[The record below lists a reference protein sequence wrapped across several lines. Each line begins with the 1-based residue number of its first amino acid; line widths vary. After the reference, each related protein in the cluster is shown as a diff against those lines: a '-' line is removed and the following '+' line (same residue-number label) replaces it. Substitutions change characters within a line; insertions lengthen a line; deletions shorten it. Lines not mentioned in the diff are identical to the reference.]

1 MKNLILIRG
10 VPGAGKTTLL
20 QSLDNYICVAAD
32 DYHTDEKGNYAWKP
46 ENVKQA
52 HEWCQAQTEKWMQY
66 EENVAVHNTF
76 TTEWEMQPYFD
87 LAKTYG
93 YRVTTLIVENRHG
106 SKSVHNVPA
115 ETIKKMTDRFEIK
128 LAPDVEYTDFVQI
141 KEQNGLFVHKY
152 KRSVF
157 YQNLWNMHPE
167 LVDARGLIRDAD
179 GNVVQ
184 YPFTKV
190 FNRHENGTDIPLDHQ
205 VIAVDK
211 INGFLAAVTWYNGDI
226 LVSTTGSLTSEHVDM
241 AKEILPLDR
250 MKLVLESYQ
259 NLSFC
264 FEIVHPNDPHIIPE
278 YEGAYLIGAREK
290 VLGSAKQSEVFLDA
304 IALDFGV
311 FRPKWEYIRF
321 SDLLEQAKTYKREGY
336 VVYDQE
342 SDTVLKL
349 KTPYYLISKFIART
363 KKLDLIFDRNY
374 KQHFEEE
381 FYSLCEYLQK
391 SYTKDQF
398 LEIPEQER
406 LTIIRDWAEHA
417 YV

>member
-32 DYHTDEKGNYAWKP
+32 DYHTDEKGNYTWKP
-46 ENVKQA
+46 ENVKLA
-52 HEWCQAQTEKWMQY
+52 HEWCQTQTEEWMQY

-106 SKSVHNVPA
+106 SKSVHNVPT
-115 ETIKKMTDRFEIK
+115 ETIKKMVDRFEIK
-128 LAPDVEYTDFVQI
+128 LAPDVEYTDYVQV

-167 LVDARGLIRDAD
+167 LVDARGLIKDAD
-179 GNVVQ
+179 GNIVQ

-190 FNRHENGTDIPLDHQ
+190 FNRHENGTDIPLNHE
-205 VIAVDK
+205 VLAVDK
-211 INGFLAAVTWYNGDI
+211 INGFLAAVTWHNGDI

-278 YEGAYLIGAREK
+278 YEGVYLIGAREK
-290 VLGSAKQSEVFLDA
+290 VLGSAKQSEEFLDA

-349 KTPYYLISKFIART
+349 KTPYYLTSKFIART

-391 SYTKDQF
+391 NYTKEQF

-406 LTIIRDWAEHA
+406 LTLIRDWAEHA

>member
-10 VPGAGKTTLL
+10 IPGAGKTTLL

-115 ETIKKMTDRFEIK
+115 ETIKKMVDRFEIK
-128 LAPDVEYTDFVQI
+128 LAPDVDYTDFVQI

-152 KRSVF
+152 KRKVF
-157 YQNLWNMHPE
+157 YDNLWNMHPE

-264 FEIVHPNDPHIIPE
+264 FEIVHPNDPHIISE
-278 YEGAYLIGAREK
+278 YEGVYLIGAREK
-290 VLGSAKQSEVFLDA
+290 VLGSVKQSEVFLDA

-321 SDLLEQAKTYKREGY
+321 SDLLEKAKTYKREGY

-349 KTPYYLISKFIART
+349 KTPYYLTSKFIART

-381 FYSLCEYLQK
+381 FYSLCEHLQK
-391 SYTKDQF
+391 SYTKEQF

>member
-1 MKNLILIRG
+1 MFTNNELKN
-10 VPGAGKTTLL
+10 
-20 QSLDNYICVAAD
+20 
-32 DYHTDEKGNYAWKP
+32 W
-46 ENVKQA
+46 
-52 HEWCQAQTEKWMQY
+52 
-66 EENVAVHNTF
+66 
-76 TTEWEMQPYFD
+76 
-87 LAKTYG
+87 
-93 YRVTTLIVENRHG
+93 VENNLALV
-106 SKSVHNVPA
+106 SKKSFDKFP
-115 ETIKKMTDRFEIK
+115 
-128 LAPDVEYTDFVQI
+128 
-141 KEQNGLFVHKY
+141 GLHLLKY
-152 KRSVF
+152 KNSVF
-157 YQNLWNMHPE
+157 YKNLWNE
-167 LVDARGLIRDAD
+167 YLIQCRGT
-179 GNVVQ
+179 VVNENFDIIS
-184 YPFTKV
+184 YGFAKI
-190 FNRHENGTDIPLDHQ
+190 FNYRENNTIIDPHHQ

-264 FEIVHPNDPHIIPE
+264 FEIVHPNDPHIISE
-278 YEGAYLIGAREK
+278 YEGVYLIGAREK

-304 IALDFGV
+304 IALDFDV

-349 KTPYYLISKFIART
+349 KTPYYLTSKFIARI

-391 SYTKDQF
+391 NYTKEQF
-398 LEIPEQER
+398 LEISEQER
-406 LTIIRDWAEHA
+406 LTILLEIGRSMLMFNFFIKCLTFRAA
-417 YV
+417 